1 MAKMV
6 TRTIKGTVCLVMV
19 VNTENGGTFERGY
32 SFARTFKNDAQ
43 LLKAVQ
49 ASDAEN
55 EKSVFIKSSQ
65 VVEKLYGIE
74 EDRFMQN
81 AVELDPITR
90 KPIST
95 SNNQ

>member
-6 TRTIKGTVCLVMV
+6 TRTIKGTTGSVMV
-19 VNTENGGTFERGY
+19 VNTESGGTFEKTF

-43 LLKAVQ
+43 LLKAIQ

-55 EKSVFIKSSQ
+55 EKSVFVKASQ

-81 AVELDPITR
+81 AVELDPTTR
-90 KPIST
+90 KPINAT
-95 SNNQ
+95 NNQ